1 MVIALQYLIRW
12 RLQCHDDCRT
22 LMRAIVDRVVSIR
35 PYTLALPNALMEFF
49 VWGMTNDAPAFSL
62 RLSSSPFLMTLLRKL
77 SPTTQITMRLD
88 AMTAIANG
96 SGYDWEVAVRDG
108 DGDQWLIS
116 VDHHY
121 QHTDQWFI
129 ELNGV
134 LRRTGPE
141 LTAEYRLEYF

>member
-1 MVIALQYLIRW
+1 MW
-12 RLQCHDDCRT
+12 
-22 LMRAIVDRVVSIR
+22 
-35 PYTLALPNALMEFF
+35 
-49 VWGMTNDAPAFSL
+49 
-62 RLSSSPFLMTLLRKL
+62 
-77 SPTTQITMRLD
+77 LD

-121 QHTDQWFI
+121 QHTGQWFI